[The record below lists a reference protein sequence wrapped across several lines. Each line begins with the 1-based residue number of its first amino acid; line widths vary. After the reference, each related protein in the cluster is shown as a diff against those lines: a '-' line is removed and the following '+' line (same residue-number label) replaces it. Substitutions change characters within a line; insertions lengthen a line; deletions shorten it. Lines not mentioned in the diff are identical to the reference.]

1 LSLSVRSSVDQVLLS
16 TALKANIEDEIVC
29 AIHEAI
35 VASIQHPA
43 GIAVLPYA
51 IRILQRDSSAASP
64 VVRQS
69 AIKFLGDVELIIH
82 PRIPPRKSIGGP
94 ASALEDG
101 VDDMEKDGMEE
112 ADMGQVEE
120 NVHAPQTMD
129 EESDE
134 QESDG
139 QEPFRAVGGPMLVES
154 ARSTLRPP
162 LLPSFVTDT
171 TRVDGVAISASVSDH
186 IQFQQESLITGTER
200 TNPFNDGGI
209 GSGIRADAS
218 EDEIPEIDMGF
229 DSDEE

>member
-1 LSLSVRSSVDQVLLS
+1 
-16 TALKANIEDEIVC
+16 
-29 AIHEAI
+29 
-35 VASIQHPA
+35 
-43 GIAVLPYA
+43 
-51 IRILQRDSSAASP
+51 
-64 VVRQS
+64 
-69 AIKFLGDVELIIH
+69 
-82 PRIPPRKSIGGP
+82 
-94 ASALEDG
+94 
-101 VDDMEKDGMEE
+101 
-112 ADMGQVEE
+112 
-120 NVHAPQTMD
+120 
-129 EESDE
+129 
-134 QESDG
+134 
-139 QEPFRAVGGPMLVES
+139 VES